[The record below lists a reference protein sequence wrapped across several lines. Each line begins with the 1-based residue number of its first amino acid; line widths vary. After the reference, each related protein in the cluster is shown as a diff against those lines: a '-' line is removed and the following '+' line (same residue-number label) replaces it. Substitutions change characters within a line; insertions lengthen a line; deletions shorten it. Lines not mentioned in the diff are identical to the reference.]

1 MLVLT
6 RKKGQSIMIGDDI
19 ELTIIETE
27 GETVKVGISA
37 PKEVQVYRS
46 EVYESIKLSN
56 QEAANLKVDPTKL
69 QALFQKKT

>member
-6 RKKGQSIMIGDDI
+6 RKKGQSIMIGDEI

-46 EVYESIKLSN
+46 EVYEAIKLSN

-69 QALFQKKT
+69 HTLFQKKT